1 MESPVLEGYGVPL
14 GFRGGSEKV
23 LRFESF
29 SGCLE
34 LGVACLILIYPAEAE
49 VNVRQASIKCL
60 A

>member
-1 MESPVLEGYGVPL
+1 MKSPVLEGYGVPL
-14 GFRGGSEKV
+14 GFRGGSEEV
-23 LRFESF
+23 LRFQSF

-34 LGVACLILIYPAEAE
+34 FGVAYLVFVYPAEAE